1 MIEDAIT
8 SAADEARMTD
18 ENNSRT
24 RLFIHRI
31 FDLLPI
37 SLRQQF
43 LSLDAH
49 DYPRPKDIKNNI
61 LNTLSKTVPDF
72 SADELGTM
80 IESIRAQMVHRLQND
95 IIKLRCGEP
104 CPICKVPCHLEAGYN
119 SYEIDLLKLSGQAIV
134 GRAIQILLTA

>member
-1 MIEDAIT
+1 
-8 SAADEARMTD
+8 
-18 ENNSRT
+18 
-24 RLFIHRI
+24 
-31 FDLLPI
+31 
-37 SLRQQF
+37 
-43 LSLDAH
+43 
-49 DYPRPKDIKNNI
+49 PKGYIICDDQDVHVFTDIKNNI